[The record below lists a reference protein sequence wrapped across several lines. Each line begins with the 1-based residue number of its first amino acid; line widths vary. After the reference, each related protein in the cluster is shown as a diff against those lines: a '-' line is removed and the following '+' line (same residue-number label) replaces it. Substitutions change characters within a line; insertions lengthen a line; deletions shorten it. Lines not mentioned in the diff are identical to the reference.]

1 MGRGNSSIAMILLT
15 PSAIFSIALA
25 SSTIS
30 LTVLTSCATLPAS
43 LRGGGTMRRT
53 IGVPAYSIIRF
64 QNNVTRKWQLLVL
77 TH

>member
-15 PSAIFSIALA
+15 LSAIFSIALA
-25 SSTIS
+25 SSMIS
-30 LTVLTSCATLPAS
+30 FTVFPAS
-43 LRGGGTMRRT
+43 LRGGGRMRRT

>member
-1 MGRGNSSIAMILLT
+1 MGRGNSSIAMILT

-25 SSTIS
+25 SSMIS
-30 LTVLTSCATLPAS
+30 FTVLTSCATLPAS